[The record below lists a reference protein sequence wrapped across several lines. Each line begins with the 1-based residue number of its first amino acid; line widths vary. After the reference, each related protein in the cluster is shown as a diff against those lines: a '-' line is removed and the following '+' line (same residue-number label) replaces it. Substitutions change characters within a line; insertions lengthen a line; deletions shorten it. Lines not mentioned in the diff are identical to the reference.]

1 MLNARMQ
8 TYLETEK
15 KVLASGIELK
25 YLPDEYLF
33 RKGQKAEFVF
43 YVQSGGLLFEW
54 PNEKKII
61 TITQVPFFIG
71 IDEVL
76 SGTKYTCHAQTTEF
90 SEFLVFERA
99 YFLMLLNEFED
110 ALPYFLQKEA
120 EFIQL
125 KKENKPDLY
134 SV

>member
-1 MLNARMQ
+1 MQ

-15 KVLASGIELK
+15 KVLASGIKLK

-33 RKGQKAEFVF
+33 RMGQKAEFIF
-43 YVQSGGLLFEW
+43 YVQNGGILFEW

-61 TITQVPFFIG
+61 TLGQAPFFIG
-71 IDEVL
+71 IDEVI

-99 YFLMLLNEFED
+99 YFLMLLNEFND
-110 ALPYFLQKEA
+110 ALPYFLQKQA
-120 EFIQL
+120 EFTQL
-125 KKENKPDLY
+125 KKENKADFY

>member
-1 MLNARMQ
+1 MQ

-15 KVLASGIELK
+15 KVLASGIELN

-33 RKGQKAEFVF
+33 RKGQNAEFVF
-43 YVQSGGLLFEW
+43 YVQSGGILFEW
-54 PNEKKII
+54 PYEKKII
-61 TITQVPFFIG
+61 TLGQAPFFIG

-76 SGTKYTCHAQTTEF
+76 SSTKYTCHAQTTEF

-99 YFLMLLNEFED
+99 YFLMLLHEFND
-110 ALPYFLQKEA
+110 ALPYFLQKQA
-120 EFIQL
+120 EFAQL
-125 KKENKPDLY
+125 KKENKADFY

>member
-1 MLNARMQ
+1 MQ

-33 RKGQKAEFVF
+33 RKGQNAEFVF
-43 YVQSGGLLFEW
+43 YVQSGGILFEW

-61 TITQVPFFIG
+61 TLGQAPFFIG
-71 IDEVL
+71 IDEVM

-99 YFLMLLNEFED
+99 YFLMLLHEFED
-110 ALPYFLQKEA
+110 ALPYFLLKQE
-120 EFIQL
+120 EFAQL
-125 KKENKPDLY
+125 KKENKADFY

>member
-1 MLNARMQ
+1 MQ
-8 TYLETEK
+8 RYLETEK

-43 YVQSGGLLFEW
+43 YLQNGGLLLEW
-54 PNEKKII
+54 PNEKKLISI
-61 TITQVPFFIG
+61 SQVSYFIG

-76 SGTKYTCHAQTTEF
+76 SGSKYTCHAQTTEY

-99 YFLMLLNEFED
+99 YFLMLMNEFDD
-110 ALPYFLQKEA
+110 ALPYFLQKQA
-120 EFIQL
+120 EFLQL
-125 KKENKPDLY
+125 QKEGKPDIY

>member
-1 MLNARMQ
+1 MQ

-33 RKGQKAEFVF
+33 RKGQNAEFVF
-43 YVQSGGLLFEW
+43 YVQSGGILFEW
-54 PNEKKII
+54 PNERKII
-61 TITQVPFFIG
+61 TLGQAPFFIG

-76 SGTKYTCHAQTTEF
+76 SSTKYTCHAQTTEF

-99 YFLMLLNEFED
+99 YFLMLLHEFND
-110 ALPYFLQKEA
+110 ALPYFLQKQA
-120 EFIQL
+120 EFAQL
-125 KKENKPDLY
+125 KKENKADFY

>member
-1 MLNARMQ
+1 MQ

-33 RKGQKAEFVF
+33 RKGQNAEFVF
-43 YVQSGGLLFEW
+43 YVQSGGILFEW

-61 TITQVPFFIG
+61 TLGQAPFFIG
-71 IDEVL
+71 IDEVM

-99 YFLMLLNEFED
+99 YFLMLLHEFND
-110 ALPYFLQKEA
+110 ALPYFLQKQV
-120 EFIQL
+120 EFAQL
-125 KKENKPDLY
+125 KKENKADFY

>member
-1 MLNARMQ
+1 MQ

-43 YVQSGGLLFEW
+43 YVQSGGILFEW

-61 TITQVPFFIG
+61 TLGQAPFFIG
-71 IDEVL
+71 IDEVM
-76 SGTKYTCHAQTTEF
+76 SGTKYSCNAQTTEF

-99 YFLMLLNEFED
+99 YFLMLLHEFND
-110 ALPYFLQKEA
+110 ALPYFLQKQA
-120 EFIQL
+120 EFAQL
-125 KKENKPDLY
+125 KKENKADFY